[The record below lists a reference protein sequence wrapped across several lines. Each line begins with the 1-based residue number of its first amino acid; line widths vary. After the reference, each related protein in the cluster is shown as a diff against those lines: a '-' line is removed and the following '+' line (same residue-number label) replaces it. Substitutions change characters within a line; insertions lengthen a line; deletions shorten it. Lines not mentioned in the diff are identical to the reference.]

1 MIRTCC
7 LTGHP
12 DISKAEGNDEKI
24 AGVTCYMTGNDDS
37 KKLIVL
43 LPDVLG
49 NSPHAKT
56 LCDNYSK
63 LGFKVC
69 MIDLFNGAP
78 IPVEVLARM
87 DPLMKLPPNDEV
99 KVRKTIFT
107 KIWNFFHTAFLVI
120 SVLPILIPFMFK
132 HARKSKIEEKNKMVL
147 KVTEELAK
155 KNIKILP
162 LLDFVMEDLLLII
175 YQLKKISHLK
185 HWQVFMDVSL

>member
-1 MIRTCC
+1 
-7 LTGHP
+7 
-12 DISKAEGNDEKI
+12 
-24 AGVTCYMTGNDDS
+24 
-37 KKLIVL
+37 
-43 LPDVLG
+43 
-49 NSPHAKT
+49 
-56 LCDNYSK
+56 
-63 LGFKVC
+63 

-155 KNIKILP
+155 KYQDIAAVGFCYGGSLVDNLSAKENIPFKALASVHGRVTMSNFINSKRP
-162 LLDFVMEDLLLII
+162 IFIGAASFDRQMKEKQVAEIENII
-175 YQLKKISHLK
+175 SKKETRPRYNQISK
-185 HWQVFMDVSL
+185 HIPWVCNSWR